1 MAYMRRLALIL
12 AVVLAGW
19 WLWPGQTQD
28 STDRTRISAGVT
40 RQQPVVL
47 QLAYTDAEGCRE
59 RVLVDA
65 ERYSAFLRR
74 AVETLESARVAA
86 GESMAP
92 RVESRTAPAFDAM
105 AAAVPGFVDW
115 YLRPSTGV
123 QLLSA
128 ASGAWRPGRDVA
140 TEMKTAV
147 LERYRA
153 AVLQPAEHDAR
164 LRQAFLDLLRD
175 AETERD
181 VALRQVDRDFDGF
194 VANERARGVQGQPVV
209 ELDWRAQARRLD
221 LPGLPGF
228 AGTPVRDELAAR
240 LAGPAI
246 GVVVAGATGA
256 ATGAAMGG
264 LAAPVGALVGTA
276 VAVVADRIVAETR
289 RGEVEQ
295 DVRATLDAMQRDWR
309 GKMRVAL
316 TEAVDAWFDDAI
328 QLLPRFDQRFDQN
341 GRRAL
346 SAAVSVPSSR

>member
-1 MAYMRRLALIL
+1 MRRLALLL
-12 AVVLAGW
+12 ALVLAGW
-19 WLWPGQTQD
+19 WLWPSQTQD

-47 QLAYTDAEGCRE
+47 QLAYTDAEGRRE

-65 ERYSAFLRR
+65 ERYSAFVQR
-74 AVETLESARVAA
+74 AVETLESARVAG
-86 GESMAP
+86 GETMQA
-92 RVESRTAPAFDAM
+92 RAESQTAPVFDAM

-140 TEMKTAV
+140 TELRNAV
-147 LERYRA
+147 LDQYRETVLRPA
-153 AVLQPAEHDAR
+153 AHDPP
-164 LRQAFLDLLRD
+164 LRQAFLDLLVE
-175 AETERD
+175 AQALRD
-181 VALRQVDRDFDGF
+181 VGLRQVDRDFEAF
-194 VANERARGVQGQPVV
+194 VAGERARGVQGKPVV

-228 AGTPVRDELAAR
+228 AGTPVRDEMAAR

-246 GVVVAGATGA
+246 GVAVAAATGA
-256 ATGAAMGG
+256 ATGAALGG
-264 LAAPVGALVGTA
+264 LAAPIAAIIGTA
-276 VAVVADRIVAETR
+276 AAVVADRLVAETR
-289 RGEVEQ
+289 RAEVED
-295 DVRATLDAMQRDWR
+295 DVLAALDAMQHDWQ
-309 GKMRVAL
+309 GKMGAAL

-328 QLLPRFDQRFDQN
+328 QLLPKFDQN